1 MTFHIHGSLL
11 LWQERLAGNQFKE
24 ENVFMKNWKKFA
36 ALGMA
41 AVMAAGTLAGCGGGK
56 DSGGAGAGDATT
68 QAEAGDKPEAK
79 EDAGADKAEAK
90 DEGGSDSG
98 EKKEVYVFI
107 RDRGDLSY
115 WDSMAEGSDRAVKDF
130 ADRANVHVVETTADI
145 QANLQAMYEA
155 ADAGADLI
163 ITASDFKD
171 NLVEVSN
178 EYPDIAFTIISE
190 NVLDQCE
197 NGTVYGVDFAT
208 AQAAYLGGIVA
219 ADIAANGAGDVEA
232 TNVIGFVGGMDE
244 SLPIQEYLWG
254 YIQGAKAYNPDV
266 KIVYNYVGAWNDPD
280 TAKTQSMT
288 QYNDAGAAVI
298 FACAGGS
305 GNGVHNASAEAKK
318 FVLGVDSDQSLLYAD
333 DKDIQDR
340 FATSVVKEV
349 GTAIYNVIGQYLE
362 EGTLPDGEYEIVG
375 LADGAVGIVEG
386 AALDGVLSDEGKA
399 KLEEAKA
406 GISDGSITVES
417 AIGRE
422 QDEIKAFIT
431 ENCQ

>member
-1 MTFHIHGSLL
+1 
-11 LWQERLAGNQFKE
+11 
-24 ENVFMKNWKKFA
+24 MKNWKKLA
-36 ALGMA
+36 ALGMT
-41 AVMAAGTLAGCGGGK
+41 VLMTAGVFAGCGSSNGGDAGK
-56 DSGGAGAGDATT
+56 DQSSDQSSSDQENTSDTQGDGT
-68 QAEAGDKPEAK
+68 DN
-79 EDAGADKAEAK
+79 ADT
-90 DEGGSDSG
+90 DSG

-115 WDSMAEGSDRAVKDF
+115 WDSMAEGSDRAVTDY
-130 ADRANVHVVETTADI
+130 ADRANVHVAETTADI

-178 EYPDIAFTIISE
+178 EYPDISFVIISE
-190 NVLDQCE
+190 DVIDQCE
-197 NGTVYGVDFAT
+197 NDNVYGIDFAT

-254 YIQGAKAYNPDV
+254 YIQGAKAYNPDI

-318 FVLGVDSDQSLLYAD
+318 YVFGVDSDQSLLYED
-333 DKDIQDR
+333 DKDIQER
-340 FATSVVKEV
+340 FATSVVKEI
-349 GTAIYNVIGQYLE
+349 GNAIYNVIGQYLD
-362 EGTLPDGEYEIVG
+362 EGTLPYGEYKIVG
-375 LADGAVGIVEG
+375 LADEAVGIVEG
-386 AALDGVLSDEGKA
+386 AVLDGLLSEEGKA

-406 GISDGSITVES
+406 GIADGSVTVNS

-422 QDEIKAFIT
+422 QDEIKAFIND
-431 ENCQ
+431 NCQ

>member
-1 MTFHIHGSLL
+1 
-11 LWQERLAGNQFKE
+11 
-24 ENVFMKNWKKFA
+24 MKNWKKLA
-36 ALGMA
+36 ALGMT
-41 AVMAAGTLAGCGGGK
+41 VLMTAGVFAGCGSSNGGDAGK
-56 DSGGAGAGDATT
+56 DQSSGQSSSDQENTSDTQGDGT
-68 QAEAGDKPEAK
+68 DN
-79 EDAGADKAEAK
+79 ADT
-90 DEGGSDSG
+90 DSG

-115 WDSMAEGSDRAVKDF
+115 WDSMAEGSDSAVTDY
-130 ADRANVHVVETTADI
+130 ADRANVHVAETTADI

-178 EYPDIAFTIISE
+178 EYPDISFVIISE
-190 NVLDQCE
+190 DVIDQCE
-197 NGTVYGVDFAT
+197 NDNVYGIDFAT

-254 YIQGAKAYNPDV
+254 YIQGAKAYNPDI

-318 FVLGVDSDQSLLYAD
+318 YVFGVDSDQSLLYED
-333 DKDIQDR
+333 DKDIQER
-340 FATSVVKEV
+340 FATSVVKEI
-349 GTAIYNVIGQYLE
+349 GNAIYNVIGQYLD
-362 EGTLPDGEYEIVG
+362 EGTLPYGEYKIVG
-375 LADGAVGIVEG
+375 LADEAVGIVEG
-386 AALDGVLSDEGKA
+386 AVLDGLLSEEGKA

-406 GISDGSITVES
+406 GIADGSVTVNS

-422 QDEIKAFIT
+422 QDEIKAFIND
-431 ENCQ
+431 NCQ

>member
-1 MTFHIHGSLL
+1 
-11 LWQERLAGNQFKE
+11 
-24 ENVFMKNWKKFA
+24 MKNWKKFA
-36 ALGMA
+36 ALGL
-41 AVMAAGTLAGCGGGK
+41 AVVMTAGALAGCGGGSG
-56 DSGGAGAGDATT
+56 SGGGTAETTAAPAADKTEADAAGGET
-68 QAEAGDKPEAK
+68 QAEAK
-79 EDAGADKAEAK
+79 EDAGDAA
-90 DEGGSDSG
+90 DSG
-98 EKKEVYVFI
+98 ELKEIYVFI

-115 WDSMAEGSDRAVKDF
+115 WDSMAEGSDRAVTDY
-130 ADRANVHVVETTADI
+130 ADRANVHVAETTADI

-178 EYPDIAFTIISE
+178 EYPDISFVIISE
-190 NVLDQCE
+190 DVIDQCE
-197 NGTVYGVDFAT
+197 NDNVYGIDFAT

-254 YIQGAKAYNPDV
+254 YIQGAKAYNPDI

-318 FVLGVDSDQSLLYAD
+318 YVFGVDSDQSLLYED
-333 DKDIQDR
+333 DKDIQER
-340 FATSVVKEV
+340 FATSVVKEI
-349 GTAIYNVIGQYLE
+349 GNAIYNVIGQYLD
-362 EGTLPDGEYEIVG
+362 EGTLPYGEYKIVG
-375 LADGAVGIVEG
+375 LADEAVGIVEG
-386 AALDGVLSDEGKA
+386 AVLDGLLSEEGKA

-406 GISDGSITVES
+406 GIADGSVTVNS

-422 QDEIKAFIT
+422 QDEIKAFIND
-431 ENCQ
+431 NCQ

>member
-1 MTFHIHGSLL
+1 
-11 LWQERLAGNQFKE
+11 
-24 ENVFMKNWKKFA
+24 MKNWKRFA

-41 AVMAAGTLAGCGGGK
+41 AVMTAGMLAGCGGSN
-56 DSGGAGAGDATT
+56 SGSSAENTATT
-68 QAEAGDKPEAK
+68 QAAAEGNDEADAAGEETEAQAEAGGDSA
-79 EDAGADKAEAK
+79 
-90 DEGGSDSG
+90 DSG
-98 EKKEVYVFI
+98 EKKEIYVFI

-115 WDSMAEGSDRAVKDF
+115 WDSMAEGSDRAVADY

-171 NLVEVSN
+171 NLVEVAN

-190 NVLDQCE
+190 NVIDQCE
-197 NGTVYGVDFAT
+197 NGNTYGIDFAT

-219 ADIAANGAGDVEA
+219 ADIAANGADGVDA

-305 GNGVHNASAEAKK
+305 GNGVHNAAGEAGK

-349 GTAIYNVIGQYLE
+349 GNAIHNVIGQYLDD
-362 EGTLPDGEYEIVG
+362 GTLPFGEYEIVG
-375 LADGAVGIVEG
+375 LSDGAVGIVEG
-386 AALDGVLSDEGKA
+386 AALEGVLSDEGKA
-399 KLEEAKA
+399 KLDEAKT
-406 GISDGSITVES
+406 GIADGSITVDS

-431 ENCQ
+431 DNCQ

>member
-1 MTFHIHGSLL
+1 
-11 LWQERLAGNQFKE
+11 
-24 ENVFMKNWKKFA
+24 MKNWKKFA

-41 AVMAAGTLAGCGGGK
+41 AVMAAGTLAGCGGGGK

-68 QAEAGDKPEAK
+68 QAEAGEKPEAK

-90 DEGGSDSG
+90 DDGGDSG

-190 NVLDQCE
+190 NVIDQCE
-197 NGTVYGVDFAT
+197 NGNVYGVDFAT

-349 GTAIYNVIGQYLE
+349 GTAIYNVIGQYLD
-362 EGTLPDGEYEIVG
+362 EGTLPYGEYEIVG

-386 AALDGVLSDEGKA
+386 AALDGVLSDEGKS

-431 ENCQ
+431 DNCQ

>member
-1 MTFHIHGSLL
+1 
-11 LWQERLAGNQFKE
+11 
-24 ENVFMKNWKKFA
+24 MKNWKKLA
-36 ALGMA
+36 ALGMT
-41 AVMAAGTLAGCGGGK
+41 VLMTAGVFAGCGSSNSGDAGK
-56 DSGGAGAGDATT
+56 DQSSGQSSSDQENTSDTQGDGT
-68 QAEAGDKPEAK
+68 DN
-79 EDAGADKAEAK
+79 ADT
-90 DEGGSDSG
+90 DSG

-115 WDSMAEGSDRAVKDF
+115 WDSMAEGSDRAVTDY
-130 ADRANVHVVETTADI
+130 ADRANVHVAETTADI

-163 ITASDFKD
+163 IPASDFKD

-178 EYPDIAFTIISE
+178 EYPDISFVIISE
-190 NVLDQCE
+190 DVIDQCE
-197 NGTVYGVDFAT
+197 NDNVYGIDFAT

-254 YIQGAKAYNPDV
+254 YIQGAKAYNPDI

-318 FVLGVDSDQSLLYAD
+318 YVFGVDSDQSLLYED
-333 DKDIQDR
+333 DKDIQER
-340 FATSVVKEV
+340 FATSVVKEI
-349 GTAIYNVIGQYLE
+349 GNAIYNVIGQYLD
-362 EGTLPDGEYEIVG
+362 EGTLPYGEYKIVG
-375 LADGAVGIVEG
+375 LADEAVGIVEG
-386 AALDGVLSDEGKA
+386 AVLDGLLSEEGKA

-406 GISDGSITVES
+406 GIADGSVTVNS

-422 QDEIKAFIT
+422 QDEIKAFIND
-431 ENCQ
+431 NCQ